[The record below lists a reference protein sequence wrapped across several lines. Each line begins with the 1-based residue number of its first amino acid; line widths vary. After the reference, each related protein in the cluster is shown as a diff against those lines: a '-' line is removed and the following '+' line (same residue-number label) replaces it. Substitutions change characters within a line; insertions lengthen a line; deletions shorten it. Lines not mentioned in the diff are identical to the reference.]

1 MSFWRFADEH
11 SLAGLTA
18 VLPSYHPTLGWI
30 AGTLAVIA
38 GLALLPTLE
47 RMRAAPSA
55 AARLSW
61 LAAGAVTLTIG
72 FWGTQDMALAGMV
85 LPARYHYVPAVGLAA
100 LLPCLAGCLALLHL
114 LAQPQPSA
122 ARLHAAAAS
131 LSLGVSGMHYAL
143 MQALAGDLIVVY
155 DPGLSAMS
163 LGLGYGSALLALYAT
178 CTKTEPARWHRV
190 GRFAGSLLLGVAV
203 LGSHFAAMAGTSF
216 FDDPALAET
225 GAAATPLLLAPLLVG
240 CVLVLV
246 TALSIGSVID
256 RRLAGASAAV
266 RSSEALNRAI
276 VETMLDPHVVID
288 ARGIITAFNRA
299 AELVFGWQAAEVVG
313 QGALALFH
321 APAGSNPSNWWVNGA
336 RLAGISPARRRWV
349 YPQGGQRKD
358 GTPFPI
364 ELAISPFTID
374 GKRYY
379 SCTVRD
385 LSERW
390 DAEARL
396 RRLAAAVEHAGDG
409 IVILDASH
417 RIRYVNPQ
425 FERQSGFSPDD
436 VAGLEPGRDFGDDTI
451 YGEIWRAVATGRV
464 WTGQVRSRR
473 RDGSKFDEELTVTPV
488 FDTAGAISGYVAVS
502 RDITRR
508 LAAGLERRRLA
519 EALQHCTD
527 SIGILDAQGC
537 IVYVNA
543 AFEHSSG
550 QRLSEI
556 RGSRP
561 EALRDFAPSGVAYDE
576 MIHTAFRGG
585 CPWSGTLTSTDSHGV
600 TREEDVTVSPMR
612 DERGQVHGY
621 VIVNRDTTDRRR
633 LEAQAQQRQ
642 QLASMGQMADGIAR
656 ELARPMQQ
664 LGDTLRNIGRSCAGL
679 DSLLG
684 EFETLAQGTA
694 AVAPAVIAGC
704 LQNADAEFRRLEIGR
719 ALGQAHDSVAR
730 LDGIVGAM
738 RDISYA
744 SPEMAGVDLN
754 RAIQSTIT
762 VCTSEWREVAEIRTT
777 FDPALPAVTCIA
789 GDISLVV
796 MNMLATAA
804 QAITAANHSGIRG
817 KGVITLSTQRVHDW
831 AEIRISHTGRGVAPQ
846 DRAELFTAAAAADG
860 HAPGLGLAHDVVVR
874 RHGGTIALE
883 SDGRSGATFIV
894 RLPLESAAAAT
905 ASTAAA

>member
-1 MSFWRFADEH
+1 MGFWRFADEH
-11 SLAGLTA
+11 SLGGLTA
-18 VLPSYHPTLGWI
+18 LLPSYDPVIGWI

-38 GLALLPTLE
+38 GLALFPTLD
-47 RMRAAPSA
+47 RLRTSPAAT
-55 AARLSW
+55 ARLSW

-72 FWGTQDMALAGMV
+72 FWGTQNMALAGMV
-85 LPARYHYVPAVGLAA
+85 LPARYHYVPAAGFAA
-100 LLPCLAGCLALLHL
+100 LLPCLAGCLAALHL
-114 LAQPQPSA
+114 LGQPRPGPA
-122 ARLHAAAAS
+122 HRHAAAAS
-131 LSLGVSGMHYAL
+131 LALGVSGMHYAL
-143 MQALAGDLIVVY
+143 MAALAGDLIVVY

-163 LGLGYGSALLALYAT
+163 LGLGYGSALLAVYAT
-178 CTKTEPARWHRV
+178 CSRTESKRWQRV
-190 GRFAGSLLLGVAV
+190 VWPGGILMLGFMV
-203 LGSHFAAMAGTSF
+203 LGSHFTAMAGTSF
-216 FDDPALAET
+216 FDDPAIAST
-225 GAAATPLLLAPLLVG
+225 GVARTPALMTPLLLG
-240 CVLVLV
+240 CVLFLV
-246 TALSIGSVID
+246 VALWIGSVID
-256 RRLAGASAAV
+256 RRLAGASTAV
-266 RSSEALNRAI
+266 RRSEAVNRAI
-276 VETMLDPHVVID
+276 VDTMLDPHVVID
-288 ARGIITAFNRA
+288 ACGTVTAFNPA
-299 AELVFGWQAAEVVG
+299 AELVFGWQAAEVIG

-321 APAGSNPSNWWVNGA
+321 APAGSNPRNWWVNGA
-336 RLAGISPARRRWV
+336 RLTGLSPNRRRWV

-358 GTPFPI
+358 GSAFPI
-364 ELAISPFTID
+364 ELAISPFTVD
-374 GKRYY
+374 GQRYY

-409 IVILDASH
+409 IVILDTSH

-425 FERQSGFSPDD
+425 FERQSGFSQDD
-436 VAGLEPGRDFGDDTI
+436 VAGLEPGRDLGEDTV
-451 YGEIWRAVATGRV
+451 YGEIWRTVATGRV

-473 RDGSKFDEELTVTPV
+473 RDGRSCDEELTVTPV
-488 FDTAGAISGYVAVS
+488 FDTAGAISGYVAVT

-508 LAAGLERRRLA
+508 LEAGLERRRLA

-543 AFEHSSG
+543 AFENSSG
-550 QRLSEI
+550 QRLGDI

-561 EALRDFAPSGVAYDE
+561 EALLDFTLSGDAYDD
-576 MIHTAFRGG
+576 MVRTAFRGAR
-585 CPWSGTLTSTDSHGV
+585 PWSGTLTSTDTHGV

-612 DERGQVHGY
+612 DERDQVHGY
-621 VIVNRDTTDRRR
+621 VFVKRDTTDRRR

-642 QLASMGQMADGIAR
+642 QLASMGQMAAGIAR
-656 ELARPMQQ
+656 ELARPVQQ
-664 LGDTLRNIGRSCAGL
+664 LGDTLGHIARSCAGL

-684 EFETLAQGTA
+684 EIETLAQGTA

-704 LQNADAEFRRLEIGR
+704 LQNADADFRRLEIGR
-719 ALGQAHDSVAR
+719 ALGQANDSVAR
-730 LDGIVGAM
+730 LTGIVGAM

-762 VCTSEWREVAEIRTT
+762 VCTSEWREAAEIRTT

-796 MNMLATAA
+796 MNMLAASA
-804 QAITAANHSGIRG
+804 QAIVAANHSGIRG
-817 KGVITLSTQRVHDW
+817 KGVITVSTQRVHDW

-846 DRAELFTAAAAADG
+846 DRAALFTAAGDG
-860 HAPGLGLAHDVVVR
+860 RAPGLGLAHDVVVR
-874 RHGGTIALE
+874 RHSGTIALE

-905 ASTAAA
+905 TATAAA